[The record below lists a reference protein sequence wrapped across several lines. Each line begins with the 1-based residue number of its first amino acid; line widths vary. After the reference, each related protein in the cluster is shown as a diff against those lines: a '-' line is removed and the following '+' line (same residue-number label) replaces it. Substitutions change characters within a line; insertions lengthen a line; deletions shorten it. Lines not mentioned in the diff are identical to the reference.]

1 MPNKRKAIKIYSLLC
16 CTWLL
21 YKIKAA
27 LKIFKA
33 AFILPLTE
41 KIIFFFL

>member
-1 MPNKRKAIKIYSLLC
+1 MPNKGKAIKIYSLLC

-27 LKIFKA
+27 SEISEA

>member
-1 MPNKRKAIKIYSLLC
+1 MHQIYKPYEIKFKG
-16 CTWLL
+16 
-21 YKIKAA
+21 KIKAA